1 MKHGP
6 IISSC
11 EKHLR
16 QTRNLE
22 AAICVTTLG
31 CGIAFEAVDS
41 HLFALASGLICGWVL
56 VSFLK
61 TSRMLALQIR
71 MDALF
76 AECAQAKCLTQRE
89 HYLEQAEAVLREME
103 KL

>member
-1 MKHGP
+1 MTTL
-6 IISSC
+6 
-11 EKHLR
+11 EKRLR
-16 QTRNLE
+16 QTRNAE
-22 AAICVTTLG
+22 AAVCVTTLG

-41 HLFALASGLICGWVL
+41 PLFALASGLICGWAL

-61 TSRMLALQIR
+61 SSRMLALQIR

-76 AECAQAKCLTQRE
+76 AESARANSLSKRE

-103 KL
+103 EL